1 MTQAA
6 AIWNSTSILNTQL
19 LLTIIKLSQ
28 SIIIQSLRQCP
39 WLCCEDARIMDS
51 VLSWEH
57 QILAINQ
64 LLLVT
69 NQPYSM
75 PSYAGCPRPKDAPT
89 MVRTQAKDQNPRSTK
104 DSRNRMGTMEYMQ
117 LQIANVYQMTNWQSN
132 MECLTNPF
140 GKCPAAKNRPFLPCN
155 RNKNGQMKKIAWRH
169 GCYDSTSKSC
179 LGVSPGPVHD
189 AETTL
194 NRMMPRKD
202 NNTGVLRPVPR
213 ATNID
218 MCKDYQRF
226 TTTKHIII

>member
-1 MTQAA
+1 
-6 AIWNSTSILNTQL
+6 
-19 LLTIIKLSQ
+19 
-28 SIIIQSLRQCP
+28 
-39 WLCCEDARIMDS
+39 MDS

-117 LQIANVYQMTNWQSN
+117 LQIANVYQMTNRQSN

-140 GKCPAAKNRPFLPCN
+140 GKCPAQKTALSNHATETKRDKWKKLHGGMDARYPC
-155 RNKNGQMKKIAWRH
+155 
-169 GCYDSTSKSC
+169 
-179 LGVSPGPVHD
+179 PVHD

-213 ATNID
+213 PQI
-218 MCKDYQRF
+218 
-226 TTTKHIII
+226 

>member
-1 MTQAA
+1 
-6 AIWNSTSILNTQL
+6 
-19 LLTIIKLSQ
+19 
-28 SIIIQSLRQCP
+28 
-39 WLCCEDARIMDS
+39 MDS

-89 MVRTQAKDQNPRSTK
+89 IVRTQAKDQNPRSTK

-117 LQIANVYQMTNWQSN
+117 LQIANVYQMTNRQSN

-140 GKCPAAKNRPFLPCN
+140 GKCPAQKPPFSN
-155 RNKNGQMKKIAWRH
+155 MQQKQNGQMKKIAWRH
-169 GCYDSTSKSC
+169 GCSVPPI
-179 LGVSPGPVHD
+179 LFWNPPGPVHD

-213 ATNID
+213 PLA
-218 MCKDYQRF
+218 MSVF
-226 TTTKHIII
+226 F